1 VVVIGGGHGLS
12 TLLRG
17 LKALPIEITAIV
29 TVADDGGSSGV
40 LRRELGIPPPG
51 DLRQCIA
58 ALADAEPLMTRLF
71 QYRFGE
77 GAALDGHAFGNLFI
91 AAMMGITGDFES
103 AVTEAS
109 RVLAVRGRILPSTL
123 DNVVLCAEVH
133 HPESSEVGSCI
144 IEGQSR
150 IAKAGGCVER
160 VYLVPENAKG
170 HPEAIRALLQADL
183 ILLGPGSLFTS
194 VLPNLLVP
202 DIVSAIRASAA
213 LKVYICNVASQPGE
227 TDGFAVGDHVR
238 ALSEHLGT
246 GFCGYVLAN
255 GNLEATLPA
264 GSGSALVQPSMEG
277 CEDCELV
284 LEDLIDDALPWR
296 HESTKLALAI
306 MRLYTAYTVAGKG
319 PAACA

>member
-1 VVVIGGGHGLS
+1 
-12 TLLRG
+12 
-17 LKALPIEITAIV
+17 
-29 TVADDGGSSGV
+29 
-40 LRRELGIPPPG
+40 
-51 DLRQCIA
+51 
-58 ALADAEPLMTRLF
+58 MMRLF

-123 DNVVLCAEVH
+123 DNVVLCAEVRDSLA
-133 HPESSEVGSCI
+133 PEASPCI
-144 IEGQSR
+144 VEGESR

-160 VYLVPENAKG
+160 VYLQPENAKG

-202 DIVSAIRASAA
+202 DIASAVRASAA

-227 TDGFAVGDHVR
+227 TDGFTAGDHVR
-238 ALSEHLGT
+238 VLAEHLGA

-264 GSGSALVQPSMEG
+264 GSGSALVLPDLTG
-277 CEDCELV
+277 CDGCELV
-284 LEDLIDDALPWR
+284 LEDLVDDALPWR
-296 HESTKLALAI
+296 HDPTKLATAI
-306 MRLYTAYTVAGKG
+306 MRLYSAYALAGNG
-319 PAACA
+319 LAACE